1 MGRKPYFE
9 MKSNKYTGPGALYIE
24 VLTEANVSIAKI
36 ILFESRVYG
45 AHTVSKQVY
54 TIGEEDVP
62 NLVTSKAEILT
73 VGPYIS
79 YA

>member
-1 MGRKPYFE
+1 MI
-9 MKSNKYTGPGALYIE
+9 SNKYTGPGVLYIE
-24 VLTEANVSIAKI
+24 ILTEANVRIKSREFLVSILNSQ
-36 ILFESRVYG
+36 LF
-45 AHTVSKQVY
+45 QVY
-54 TIGEEDVP
+54 TIGAEDVP